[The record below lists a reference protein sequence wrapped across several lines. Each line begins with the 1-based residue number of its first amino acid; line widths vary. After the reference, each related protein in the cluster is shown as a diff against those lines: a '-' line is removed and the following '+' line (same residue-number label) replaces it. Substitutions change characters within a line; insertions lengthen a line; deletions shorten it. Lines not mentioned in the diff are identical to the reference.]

1 APGAGPRLSVPEHT
15 WKAGVQY
22 RTAMGP
28 GRLSLS
34 GDVYVT
40 AGNPYY
46 MGTPLY
52 ERDMPTYVRYD
63 MKATYDLG
71 KFQGSLFAT
80 LQPHEFASDIAY
92 GTAGGLLVTT
102 VPQAT
107 AGASLRYY
115 F

>member
-1 APGAGPRLSVPEHT
+1 
-15 WKAGVQY
+15 
-22 RTAMGP
+22 
-28 GRLSLS
+28 
-34 GDVYVT
+34 
-40 AGNPYY
+40 
-46 MGTPLY
+46 
-52 ERDMPTYVRYD
+52 MPTYVRYD